1 MKAKEIIEIIEKI
14 ELMNSITKISIK
26 SEGIEIDVEKTKQ
39 NTVRSVQP
47 TQHIP
52 NERENTNFETAALRK
67 KAAPGMASAFQV
79 KYARDLMMK
88 IFGTDDR
95 LALDFL
101 AHTLGV
107 PMKEVP
113 EIEAWDDSL
122 TVDMVSLIID
132 GLQPMYKGKGK
143 GEF

>member
-1 MKAKEIIEIIEKI
+1 
-14 ELMNSITKISIK
+14 
-26 SEGIEIDVEKTKQ
+26 
-39 NTVRSVQP
+39 
-47 TQHIP
+47 
-52 NERENTNFETAALRK
+52 
-67 KAAPGMASAFQV
+67 
-79 KYARDLMMK
+79 MMK
-88 IFGTDDR
+88 IFGKDDR

-107 PMKEVP
+107 PMNEVP

-122 TVDMVSLIID
+122 SIDMVSLIID

>member
-1 MKAKEIIEIIEKI
+1 MIGENDPIAVVFKLTFRF
-14 ELMNSITKISIK
+14 LML
-26 SEGIEIDVEKTKQ
+26 
-39 NTVRSVQP
+39 
-47 TQHIP
+47 
-52 NERENTNFETAALRK
+52 A
-67 KAAPGMASAFQV
+67 
-79 KYARDLMMK
+79 
-88 IFGTDDR
+88 

-107 PMKEVP
+107 PMNEVP

-122 TVDMVSLIID
+122 SVDMVSLIID